1 MFEYSTIH
9 VAIDN
14 VKQLDYFDTLMLNSL
29 RIQCLFTYINQLFN
43 LNKAMNKSVKAN
55 EAKRNLFA
63 KMTIRPLLKQ
73 ASMHKV
79 LHLMHR

>member
-1 MFEYSTIH
+1 
-9 VAIDN
+9 
-14 VKQLDYFDTLMLNSL
+14 
-29 RIQCLFTYINQLFN
+29 
-43 LNKAMNKSVKAN
+43 MNKSVKAN